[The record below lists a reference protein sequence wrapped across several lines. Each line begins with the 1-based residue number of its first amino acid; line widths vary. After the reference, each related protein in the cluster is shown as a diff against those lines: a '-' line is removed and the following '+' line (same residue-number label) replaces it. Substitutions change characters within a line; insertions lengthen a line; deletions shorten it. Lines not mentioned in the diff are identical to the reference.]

1 MGKIILRSTQ
11 MKQSAFDIFSQNISS
26 IIVFLLLLN
35 FAGCADIPENVDVRK
50 PLKAFVKS

>member
-1 MGKIILRSTQ
+1 

-35 FAGCADIPENVDVRK
+35 FAGCADIPENVDARK